1 MPVHRD
7 TPLSTESYTYLKVGQ
22 VKSERCR
29 CAGVP
34 DEMQFAT
41 KPELAQKM
49 LQRAFKAE
57 VPAAWV
63 TADEVYGG
71 NRRLRLWLEEQQ
83 QAYVMAVSTLEAIE
97 IDARNAQS
105 QSTSIHCRG
114 DCVAAHQLRRW
125 HKRTAIR

>member
-1 MPVHRD
+1 
-7 TPLSTESYTYLKVGQ
+7 
-22 VKSERCR
+22 
-29 CAGVP
+29 
-34 DEMQFAT
+34 MQFAT